1 MRLASDLPHVPTS
14 SAGPWTPAKFVKKG
28 TDLLEPADVTEAADD
43 VLEGADGA
51 QGPAQTHAHVAHVA
65 HDVLVVLDASAGPLE
80 ALEVV
85 LPHLLQ
91 QKNST
96 TKKLDLALLGNQF

>member
-1 MRLASDLPHVPTS
+1 MRLADDLPHVPHVPHVRKS
-14 SAGPWTPAKFVKKG
+14 GLKVPDLVKCQKFG
-28 TDLLEPADVTEAADD
+28 ADASEAAVDHLD
-43 VLEGADGA
+43 VLEDADDA
-51 QGPAQTHAHVAHVA
+51 QGPAQTHAHVVD
-65 HDVLVVLDASAGPLE
+65 DVLDVLDAGAGPLE

-96 TKKLDLALLGNQF
+96 TKQLDLALLGNQF